1 MGQIT
6 EQNIINAIVAL
17 DVEKLKEIKE
27 SLLKI
32 YNTNKSLM
40 DTCCQKL
47 KALEDTGFEKCPEYE
62 AICLEYSNANTS
74 ITQTISLIEK
84 CNKALKSLNY

>member
-1 MGQIT
+1 MEQIT
-6 EQNIINAIVAL
+6 EQDIINAIVAL

-27 SLLKI
+27 SLLKT

-47 KALEDTGFEKCPEYE
+47 KALEDAGFEKCPEYE
-62 AICLEYSNANTS
+62 AICTEYSNTNASSTE
-74 ITQTISLIEK
+74 IISLIEK
-84 CNKALKSLNY
+84 CTKALKSFNY

>member
-1 MGQIT
+1 MEQIT
-6 EQNIINAIVAL
+6 EQNIIDAIVAL
-17 DVEKLKEIKE
+17 DVEKLKGIKE
-27 SLLKI
+27 FLLKA
-32 YNTNKSLM
+32 YNADKSFT
-40 DTCCQKL
+40 DTCYQKL
-47 KALEDTGFEKCPEYE
+47 RVLEEAGFEKCSEYE

>member
-1 MGQIT
+1 MEQIT
-6 EQNIINAIVAL
+6 EQDIINAIVAL

-27 SLLKI
+27 SLLKT

-47 KALEDTGFEKCPEYE
+47 KVLKDAGFEKCPEYE
-62 AICLEYSNANTS
+62 AICTEYSNTNAS
-74 ITQTISLIEK
+74 IAQIINLIEG

>member
-1 MGQIT
+1 MEQIT
-6 EQNIINAIVAL
+6 KQNIIDAIVSL

-27 SLLKI
+27 SLLKT

-62 AICLEYSNANTS
+62 AICAEYSNINASSTE
-74 ITQTISLIEK
+74 IISLIGK
-84 CNKALKSLNY
+84 CTKALESLNY

>member
-1 MGQIT
+1 MEQIT
-6 EQNIINAIVAL
+6 EQDIINAIVAL

-27 SLLKI
+27 SLLKT
-32 YNTNKSLM
+32 YNTNKSFT

-47 KALEDTGFEKCPEYE
+47 KALEDAGFEKCPEYE
-62 AICLEYSNANTS
+62 AICTEYSNTNAPIAQIIN
-74 ITQTISLIEK
+74 LIER